1 MAYPE
6 RESVWGGGRET
17 ETDRQGGR
25 GEERKAWLYIS
36 IIYITS
42 TYLYRSPKAF
52 LPSAPTPG
60 QMVNTLASP
69 TSLCCQKLIFVDHWS
84 TIPLLWHVFTPIC
97 ISILC
102 NCKWSSNLFS
112 YNLPMSV
119 PFWCVSTN
127 SQLNHMYH
135 RERERECVYVCTC
148 MRACVLA
155 CVTVNYLSIHMY
167 V

>member
-135 RERERECVYVCTC
+135 RERESVCMCVHACV
-148 MRACVLA
+148 RACLHV
-155 CVTVNYLSIHMY
+155 
-167 V
+167 